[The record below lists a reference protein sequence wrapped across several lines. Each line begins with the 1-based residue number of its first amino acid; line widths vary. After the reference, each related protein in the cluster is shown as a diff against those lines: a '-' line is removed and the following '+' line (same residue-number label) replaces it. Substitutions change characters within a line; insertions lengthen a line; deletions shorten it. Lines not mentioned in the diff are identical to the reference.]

1 MKRLSRLL
9 LAAVLLVAAGAIP
22 HVSNAASS
30 VVPGTE
36 VAGPVKPEPI
46 ASTCGYS
53 LGDEENAQSDAEGN
67 AHRYCQAMG
76 CKGAIITTVHP
87 AWTDKQGYT
96 HVCVTFACDCSVVV
110 VAAK

>member
-22 HVSNAASS
+22 GLTSAASLS
-30 VVPGTE
+30 KDD
-36 VAGPVKPEPI
+36 VAGPIPPEPI

-53 LGDEENAQSDAEGN
+53 LGDEENAQSDAENN
-67 AHRYCQAMG
+67 AHQYCKAMG
-76 CKGAIITTVHP
+76 CQGAIITTVHP

-110 VAAK
+110 AAE

>member
-1 MKRLSRLL
+1 MKRLSHLL
-9 LAAVLLVAAGAIP
+9 LVVFVLVVAGAIP
-22 HVSNAASS
+22 GLSAGTLSNDD
-30 VVPGTE
+30 

-67 AHRYCQAMG
+67 AHEYCKAMG

-87 AWTDKQGYT
+87 AWTDKQGFT

-110 VAAK
+110 AAE